1 MLKIIEYIK
10 DFFTFILELF
20 KFIGNLLLSL
30 VNILVKC
37 VAFLV
42 KVVSALPTSFV
53 VACIALVIVS
63 VLYKVLGREAQS

>member
-37 VAFLV
+37 VTFLV
-42 KVVSALPTSFV
+42 KVVSALPTSCV

>member
-37 VAFLV
+37 VGFLV
-42 KVVSALPTSFV
+42 DVVSSLPTSFV
-53 VACIALVIVS
+53 VACTALVIVS
-63 VLYKVLGREAQS
+63 VLYKVLGRESQS

>member
-37 VAFLV
+37 VTFLV
-42 KVVSALPTSFV
+42 KVVSSLPTSFV

>member
-37 VAFLV
+37 VTFLV

>member
-37 VAFLV
+37 VTFLV

-53 VACIALVIVS
+53 VACIALIIVS

>member
-20 KFIGNLLLSL
+20 KFVGNLLLSL

-37 VAFLV
+37 AGFLV
-42 KVVSALPTSFV
+42 DVIKSFKTV
-53 VACIALVIVS
+53 TPSLK
-63 VLYKVLGREAQS
+63 LYKEQKL

>member
-37 VAFLV
+37 VTFLV
-42 KVVSALPTSFV
+42 KVVSGLPTSFV